1 MMSGHNTHAHQGS
14 GALEAG
20 VPLFL
25 LAVLVIGYV
34 VLAYARSLQPGG
46 WNPWRTGAFV
56 TGAVLLAM
64 GLMPQ
69 TAPYPDGSLPSHMY
83 QHLLIGM
90 YAPVGLVL
98 GAPVTLLLRS
108 LPRQA
113 GKTIGRIIRSRPLH
127 LLAHP
132 VTALILNIGGLA
144 VLYFT
149 PLYTAAAQTPA
160 LHTLIHAHFL
170 LAGYLFAW
178 VIAGPDPAPGRP
190 TVPARLVILAVAI
203 AAHAIISQLL
213 YAGLFVQINAPAAEL
228 RQAGELMYYAGDI
241 AELILAFAMVTVWR
255 PRPGG
260 RQEPATGL
268 TTRRPASTSISARRT
283 RT

>member
-1 MMSGHNTHAHQGS
+1 MTPGHDTHAHQGA

-20 VPLFL
+20 VPLVL
-25 LAVLVIGYV
+25 LVLIVLGYV
-34 VLAYARSLQPGG
+34 VLAYARSTEPRG
-46 WNPWRTGAFV
+46 WNPWRTTAFV
-56 TGAVLLAM
+56 TGAVLLAL

-69 TAPYPDGSLPSHMY
+69 TPPYPPGSLPSHMY

-90 YAPVGLVL
+90 YAPIGLVL

-108 LPRQA
+108 LPRRT
-113 GKTIGRIIRSRPLH
+113 GKTIGRAFRSRPLH

-132 VTALILNIGGLA
+132 VTALVLNVGGLA

-149 PLYTAAAQTPA
+149 PLYTAATQAPG
-160 LHTLIHAHFL
+160 LHWLIHMHFL

-178 VIAGPDPAPGRP
+178 VIAGPDPAPRRP
-190 TVPARLVILAVAI
+190 TVPARLVILGVAI

-213 YAGLFVQINAPAAEL
+213 YAGLYVQVTATALEL

-241 AELILAFAMVTVWR
+241 AELILAFAMVTTWR
-255 PRPGG
+255 PSPTGKHPRNLQETVPGT
-260 RQEPATGL
+260 A
-268 TTRRPASTSISARRT
+268 
-283 RT
+283 